1 MESSEDVSPLC
12 APLAW
17 LAGSV
22 GGRIFAGGR
31 RRGKEVTTAAL
42 PSAAAALSLPTFLK
56 I

>member
-31 RRGKEVTTAAL
+31 RRGKEVTTAAF
-42 PSAAAALSLPTFLK
+42 PSSAAALSLPTFSK